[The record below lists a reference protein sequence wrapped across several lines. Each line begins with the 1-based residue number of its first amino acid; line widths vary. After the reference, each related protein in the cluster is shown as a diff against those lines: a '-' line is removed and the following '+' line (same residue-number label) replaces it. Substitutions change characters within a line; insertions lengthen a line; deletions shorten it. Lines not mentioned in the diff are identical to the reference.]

1 MEADLDCMSE
11 QENNIY
17 DTISPRYIMELVPK
31 VEKALWDMFDTSK
44 YLRVKHY
51 ILKWYKEEWYGY
63 NGNDH
68 WENFEVFYKDDQK
81 TNIDLAETLYRMPND
96 IIIRIAIDVG
106 IDTPGFLPV
115 TPTFKNVLKDEN
127 QSAYQNFDRATKNAY
142 EHPDNAVALASS
154 TLEGIIKTILE
165 HNTFNEDAA
174 KLKNLSL
181 SKLAKEIVKK
191 FGFDDATKCPP
202 EIITLAGQ
210 LRSIAATV
218 DDLRSDKSTAHGK
231 SGKDYVIDD
240 PLWAM
245 FTINTCATVGL
256 FLWEYFER
264 KYLPKKA
271 EAAKVVEDTDD
282 APINLDDI
290 LF

>member
-1 MEADLDCMSE
+1 MDYGD
-11 QENNIY
+11 
-17 DTISPRYIMELVPK
+17 ISRKFLMELIDK
-31 VEKALWDMFDTSK
+31 VDKKIWEQYGSYENVAYYIEKWHEDDEDYTS
-44 YLRVKHY
+44 
-51 ILKWYKEEWYGY
+51 Y
-63 NGNDH
+63 NH
-68 WENFEVFYKDDQK
+68 WENFYIQYKDEERKQINLK
-81 TNIDLAETLYRMPND
+81 ATLHRMPPD
-96 IIIRIAIDVG
+96 IVVKIAIELG
-106 IDTPGFLPV
+106 IDTPGFLPAI
-115 TPTFKNVLKDEN
+115 PTFKNVLKDEN

-165 HNTFNEDAA
+165 HDTFDEDAV

-191 FGFDDATKCPP
+191 FGFDDATKCPA

-245 FTINTCATVGL
+245 LTINTCATVGL
-256 FLWEYFER
+256 FLWEYFEK
-264 KYLPKKA
+264 KYLPKKEEVTKA
-271 EAAKVVEDTDD
+271 VEDADG

-290 LF
+290 PF

>member
-1 MEADLDCMSE
+1 MDYGD
-11 QENNIY
+11 
-17 DTISPRYIMELVPK
+17 ISRKFLMELIDK
-31 VEKALWDMFDTSK
+31 VDKKIWEQYGSYENVAYYIEKWHEDDEDYTS
-44 YLRVKHY
+44 
-51 ILKWYKEEWYGY
+51 Y
-63 NGNDH
+63 NH
-68 WENFEVFYKDDQK
+68 WENFYIQYKDDGQK
-81 TNIDLAETLYRMPND
+81 QINLKATLHKMPPD
-96 IIIRIAIDVG
+96 IVVKIAIELG
-106 IDTPGFLPV
+106 IDTPGFLPAI
-115 TPTFKNVLKDEN
+115 PTFKNVLKDEN

-165 HNTFNEDAA
+165 HDTFNEDAA

-181 SKLAKEIVKK
+181 AKLAKEIVKK

-290 LF
+290 PF

>member
-1 MEADLDCMSE
+1 MDYGD
-11 QENNIY
+11 
-17 DTISPRYIMELVPK
+17 ISRKFLMELIDK
-31 VEKALWDMFDTSK
+31 VDKKIWEQYGSYENVVYYIEKWHEDDEDYTS
-44 YLRVKHY
+44 
-51 ILKWYKEEWYGY
+51 Y
-63 NGNDH
+63 NH
-68 WENFEVFYKDDQK
+68 WENFYIQYKDEKRKQINLK
-81 TNIDLAETLYRMPND
+81 ATLHKMPPD
-96 IIIRIAIDVG
+96 IVVKIAIELG
-106 IDTPGFLPV
+106 IDTPGFLPAI
-115 TPTFKNVLKDEN
+115 PTFKNVLKDEN

-165 HNTFNEDAA
+165 HDTFNEDTA

-245 FTINTCATVGL
+245 LTINTCATVGL
-256 FLWEYFER
+256 FLWEYFEK
-264 KYLPKKA
+264 KYLPTKEEVTKA
-271 EAAKVVEDTDD
+271 VENADD
-282 APINLDDI
+282 VPINLDDI
-290 LF
+290 PF

>member
-1 MEADLDCMSE
+1 MDYGD
-11 QENNIY
+11 
-17 DTISPRYIMELVPK
+17 ISRKFLMELIDK
-31 VEKALWDMFDTSK
+31 VDKKIWEQYGSYENVAYYIEKWHEDDEDYTS
-44 YLRVKHY
+44 
-51 ILKWYKEEWYGY
+51 Y
-63 NGNDH
+63 NH
-68 WENFEVFYKDDQK
+68 WENFYIQYKDDGQK
-81 TNIDLAETLYRMPND
+81 QINLKATLHKMPPD
-96 IIIRIAIDVG
+96 IVVKIAIELG
-106 IDTPGFLPV
+106 IDTPGFLPAI
-115 TPTFKNVLKDEN
+115 PTFKNVLKDEN

-165 HNTFNEDAA
+165 HDTFNEDAA

-231 SGKDYVIDD
+231 SGKDYVVDD

-245 FTINTCATVGL
+245 FTINACATVGL
-256 FLWEYFER
+256 FLWEYFEK
-264 KYLPKKA
+264 KYLPKK
-271 EAAKVVEDTDD
+271 EEVAKAIKD
-282 APINLDDI
+282 AGDVPINLDDI
-290 LF
+290 PF